1 MLDLLGSVEAARLP
15 GGQLVVS
22 AHGPVDGR
30 IVTSFVEALV
40 GATVEGSAV
49 VLDLA
54 DAPGLDDTALA
65 VVEVAAHLLAERDA
79 RLAIVAQPLLSSR
92 LRESS
97 LGGIVDLHASLR
109 EAIAAD

>member
-22 AHGPVDGR
+22 AHGPIDGR
-30 IVTSFVEALV
+30 IGTSFVEVLV
-40 GATVEGSAV
+40 GATVEGTPV

-54 DAPGLDDTALA
+54 DAHGLDDTALA
-65 VVEVAAHLLAERDA
+65 VIEVAAHLLVERDT
-79 RLAIVAQPLLSSR
+79 RLGIVAQPLLSAQ
-92 LRESS
+92 LQESS
-97 LGGIVDLHASLR
+97 LGEIVDLHRSLR

>member
-1 MLDLLGSVEAARLP
+1 MLDLLGTVEAARLP

-22 AHGPVDGR
+22 AHGPIDAR
-30 IVTSFVEALV
+30 IVTSLVDVLV
-40 GATVEGSAV
+40 GATVGRGPV

-54 DAPGLDDTALA
+54 DAHGLDDTALA
-65 VVEVAAHLLAERDA
+65 VVEVAARLLAERDERLGVVA
-79 RLAIVAQPLLSSR
+79 RPLVAAR

-97 LGGIVDLHASLR
+97 LALLVDLHGSLR